1 MNAKELFKN
10 ITDATYVVIGVLVVK
25 VIGKLM
31 IKKNKIYYYKYYC
44 LIENKN
50 KKQVVLSLQDEEEW
64 GYDDAVYYNLTPVI
78 YDIIDILFEE
88 TVKPVLTTELYE
100 IGE

>member
-1 MNAKELFKN
+1 
-10 ITDATYVVIGVLVVK
+10 
-25 VIGKLM
+25 M

-50 KKQVVLSLQDEEEW
+50 KNQVVLSLQDEEEW
-64 GYDDAVYYNLTPVI
+64 GYDDAIHYGLTPVI

-88 TVKPVLTTELYE
+88 TVKPVLTTDLYE